1 MIGNLRIINYGDI
14 MCVDILLI
22 EGNRIKID
30 EISLIGESDLMKKE
44 ANKKCLKSKK
54 INDINKI
61 PSSIIVSGMQ
71 CIEGNGKGIVII
83 VGEYSQKVLIK
94 YKKNLFLI

>member
-1 MIGNLRIINYGDI
+1 

-61 PSSIIVSGMQ
+61 
-71 CIEGNGKGIVII
+71 
-83 VGEYSQKVLIK
+83 IK